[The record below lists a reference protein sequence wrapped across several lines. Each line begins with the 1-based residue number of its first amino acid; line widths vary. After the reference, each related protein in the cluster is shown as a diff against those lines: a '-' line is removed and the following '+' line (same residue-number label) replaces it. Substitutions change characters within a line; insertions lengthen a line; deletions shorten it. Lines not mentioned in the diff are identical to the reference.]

1 MGRLIKSIKKSFNY
15 IKETITYYIVNWY
28 TDSWFYYNIN
38 LMVRLFKQRLS
49 YCTSK
54 EKALLL
60 IHKSQFKYISNKYK
74 LKLINEKFKGY
85 N

>member
-60 IHKSQFKYISNKYK
+60 INHNLNIF
-74 LKLINEKFKGY
+74 LINI